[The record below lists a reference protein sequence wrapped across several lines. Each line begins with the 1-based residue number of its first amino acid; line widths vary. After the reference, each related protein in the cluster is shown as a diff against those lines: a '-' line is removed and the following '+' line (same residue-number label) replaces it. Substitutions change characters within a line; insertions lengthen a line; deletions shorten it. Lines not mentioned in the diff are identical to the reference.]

1 MAFELPKLDYPN
13 NALEPHI
20 DAMTMEIHHDRHHNT
35 YTTNLNNAIKDTA
48 LEGKSIEDILSNLSA
63 VPENIR
69 GAVNFNGGGFD
80 NHCIFWKNM
89 KPNGGGEPSGPLADA
104 IKKAFGDFAKF
115 KDEFTKAAVGVQGS
129 GWGWLVTKKGSGT
142 VSIKAMPNQTS
153 PRTEGLTP
161 LLGVD
166 VWEHAYYLKY
176 QNKRPDYVGAWW
188 NTINWTDVAARF
200 AAAK

>member
-35 YTTNLNNAIKDTA
+35 YTTNLNNAIKGTD
-48 LEGKSIEDILSNLSA
+48 LEKKSIEDILSNLSA
-63 VPENIR
+63 VPENTR
-69 GAVNFNGGGFD
+69 GAVNFNGGGYD

-89 KPNGGGEPSGPLADA
+89 KPNGGGEPTGPLADA
-104 IKKAFGDFAKF
+104 IRTAFGDFAKF

-129 GWGWLVTKKGSGT
+129 GWCWLVTKKGSGT

-188 NTINWTDVAARF
+188 NTINWADVAARF

>member
-69 GAVNFNGGGFD
+69 GAVNFNGGGYD

-89 KPNGGGEPSGPLADA
+89 KPNGGGEPTGPLADA
-104 IKKAFGDFAKF
+104 IRTAFGDFAKF
-115 KDEFTKAAVGVQGS
+115 KEELSKAAVGVQGS
-129 GWGWLVTKKGSGT
+129 GWGWLVTKKGSGA

-188 NTINWTDVAARF
+188 NTINWADVAARF

>member
-1 MAFELPKLDYPN
+1 MAFDLPKLDYPN

-20 DAMTMEIHHDRHHNT
+20 DAMTMEIHHDRHHNA
-35 YTTNLNNAIKDTA
+35 YTTNLNNAIKGTA
-48 LEGKSIEDILSNLSA
+48 LEGKSIEDILSGIAS

-104 IKKAFGDFAKF
+104 IQKAFGDFAKF
-115 KDEFTKAAVGVQGS
+115 KEEFTKAAVGVQGS
-129 GWGWLVTKKGSGT
+129 GWCWLVTKKGSGT

-188 NTINWTDVAARF
+188 NTINWADVAARL

>member
-20 DAMTMEIHHDRHHNT
+20 DATTMEIHHDRHHNT
-35 YTTNLNNAIKDTA
+35 YTTNLNNAIKGTD
-48 LEGKSIEDILSNLSA
+48 LEKKSIEDILSNLSA

-129 GWGWLVTKKGSGT
+129 GWCWLVTKKGSGT

>member
-1 MAFELPKLDYPN
+1 MAFELPKLDYAYT
-13 NALEPHI
+13 ALEPHI
-20 DAMTMEIHHDRHHNT
+20 DSITMEIHHTRHHNT
-35 YTTNLNNAIKDTA
+35 YTTNLNNAIKGTD
-48 LEGKSIEDILSNLSA
+48 LEKKSIEDILAGIAS

-69 GAVNFNGGGFD
+69 GAVNFNGGGYD
-80 NHCIFWKNM
+80 NHCIFWKSL
-89 KPNGGGEPSGPLADA
+89 KPQGGGEPSGPLADA

-115 KDEFTKAAVGVQGS
+115 KDELSKAAVGVQGS

-176 QNKRPDYVGAWW
+176 QNKRPDYVAAWW
-188 NTINWTDVAARF
+188 NLINWADVAARF